1 MAIHQIKTKQNTPF
15 SFTNLSLFCEDSQ
28 LLSVFSGIPNED
40 DNCENVYNPGQE
52 DTDGDGVGDMCDNCL
67 ATPNFQQVRGMRCR
81 SNILYLLVNNVVCV
95 YEFSS
100 KFCSASSLAIY
111 SYLILK
117 CRFENNLM
125 IN

>member
-1 MAIHQIKTKQNTPF
+1 VVIEMAIHKIKTKQNTPF

-28 LLSVFSGIPNED
+28 PLSVFSGIPNED

-81 SNILYLLVNNVVCV
+81 SNILYLLLNNVVCLLCSF
-95 YEFSS
+95 FS
-100 KFCSASSLAIY
+100 K
-111 SYLILK
+111 
-117 CRFENNLM
+117 R
-125 IN
+125 